1 MRLPFLTNKLHLL
14 LFGAVL
20 IVAASTRLWAAPLS
34 AGPDIAQFWAFA
46 RVFHNHGLDF
56 YRYADASLDIFPFE
70 LWGFV
75 YPPVW
80 LLILGLVLLFVPS
93 SSATATMVDT
103 GWRIAMK
110 TPIIAADLAI
120 GCLLYWAIPGSRWRK
135 LLFSSIWLFHPTAW
149 YESAV
154 FGQFD
159 AVAAALLLAA
169 VIMLTRGA
177 DRWAFILA
185 ALAVMT
191 KQHTLA
197 AVAVMVVIS
206 ARYCGRRRFLTNCLI
221 GAGVVVL
228 LSLPFLLTG
237 NWVSYARSVLLPGSA
252 PVYQY
257 PLCFALSGSGALLT
271 HLHSVF
277 GWDTGVLLPLTI
289 PAMVI
294 ALAGTA
300 VMSYRNGVSLLQG
313 ALVGFLVF
321 VSFSYQ
327 VNYQYLVVYIPLA
340 ILLAS
345 QTPHLSERISALV
358 LAVLPAAWLW
368 LGNVPWWFNYLEP
381 TSPWVTPLLAN
392 VGLFRRYLRDY
403 AYVMFAVLL
412 MYLMV
417 AQVVLTLFRWQHRGE
432 IEKDQASPSD

>member
-1 MRLPFLTNKLHLL
+1 MRLPLLTNKLHLL

-20 IVAASTRLWAAPLS
+20 VIAASMRLWAAPLS
-34 AGPDIAQFWAFA
+34 AGPDVAQFWAFA

-56 YRYADASLDIFPFE
+56 YRYADASLDIFPFH

-80 LLILGLVLLFVPS
+80 LLVLGLVLLFVPA
-93 SSATATMVDT
+93 SSATATMVGT

-120 GCLLYWAIPGSRWRK
+120 GCLLYWAVPGSRWRK
-135 LLFSSIWLFHPTAW
+135 LLFSSIWLFHPAAW

-159 AVAAALLLAA
+159 AIAAALVLAS

-177 DRWAFILA
+177 DRWAFFLA
-185 ALAVMT
+185 ALALMT
-191 KQHTLA
+191 KQHA
-197 AVAVMVVIS
+197 FASVAVMVVIT
-206 ARYCGRRRFLTNCLI
+206 ARYCDRRRFLTNCLI

-228 LSLPFLLTG
+228 LTLPFLLTG
-237 NWVSYARSVLLPGSA
+237 NWVSYARSVFLPGWA
-252 PVYQY
+252 PDYQY
-257 PLCFALSGSGALLT
+257 PLYFAFSGSGALLT
-271 HLHSVF
+271 HLHNVF
-277 GWDTGVLLPLTI
+277 GWETGVLLPLTI
-289 PAMVI
+289 PVMVI
-294 ALAGTA
+294 ALAATA
-300 VMSYRNGVSLLQG
+300 IMSYRNGVSLLQG
-313 ALVGFLVF
+313 ALIGFLVF

-345 QTPHLSERISALV
+345 RTRHLSERISALI

-381 TSPWVTPLLAN
+381 TSPWVTPMLAH
-392 VGLFRRYLRDY
+392 VGLFRRYLPDY

-417 AQVVLTLFRWQHRGE
+417 AHVVLTLFRWQHRVAKQTDE
-432 IEKDQASPSD
+432 ASASD